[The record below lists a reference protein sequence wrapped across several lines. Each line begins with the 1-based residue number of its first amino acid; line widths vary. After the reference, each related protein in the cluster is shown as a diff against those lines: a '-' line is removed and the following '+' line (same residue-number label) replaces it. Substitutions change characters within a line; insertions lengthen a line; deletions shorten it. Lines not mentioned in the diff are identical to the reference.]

1 MRLGDD
7 RRIVRE
13 HQSGAK
19 FKRNVGAAAVAAS
32 FAVPAVP
39 GAPAAA
45 AAAATAA
52 AAAATAAT
60 ATTAAATAA
69 AATAAASSGAGEE
82 EIPQGVARLDEER
95 GALPS
100 YGEVRAIAR
109 DRASRKADW
118 TRSHLAQHP
127 CVLPTRCTGE

>member
-19 FKRNVGAAAVAAS
+19 FKRNVGAAAAAAS

-45 AAAATAA
+45 SAAATAA
-52 AAAATAAT
+52 AAAAAT
-60 ATTAAATAA
+60 D
-69 AATAAASSGAGEE
+69 AASSGAREE
-82 EIPQGVARLDEER
+82 EISQGVARLDEER

-109 DRASRKADW
+109 DRASRNADW

>member
-19 FKRNVGAAAVAAS
+19 FKRNVGAAAAAAS
-32 FAVPAVP
+32 FAVPAVPAVP

-45 AAAATAA
+45 AAAAA
-52 AAAATAAT
+52 
-60 ATTAAATAA
+60 AAATAA
-69 AATAAASSGAGEE
+69 AATAAAATAAAASGAREE

-109 DRASRKADW
+109 DRASRNADW

>member
-39 GAPAAA
+39 GATAAASAAAAA

-52 AAAATAAT
+52 AA
-60 ATTAAATAA
+60 
-69 AATAAASSGAGEE
+69 SGAREE

-109 DRASRKADW
+109 DRASRNADW
-118 TRSHLAQHP
+118 TRSHRAQHP
-127 CVLPTRCTGE
+127 CVLPTRCTGK